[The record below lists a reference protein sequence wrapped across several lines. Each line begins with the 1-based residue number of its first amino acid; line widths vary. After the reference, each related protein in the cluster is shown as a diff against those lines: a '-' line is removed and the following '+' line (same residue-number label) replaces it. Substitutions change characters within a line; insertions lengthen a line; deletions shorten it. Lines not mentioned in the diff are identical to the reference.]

1 MLFFEKSKLSYAIGR
16 HESPTPS
23 LNIINFSVYTSAISL
38 SFVSELKFSCCTI
51 LIIMY
56 DLVKIVSIVLEKS
69 CWPTSSRIFSI
80 LLPLKQWAAEIAA
93 AEDTGKIFNNNLREA
108 LWIDYTYS
116 CSANNTLLTVGESSH
131 WRILIGS
138 GLVPTNNF
146 SSVLLSTWTSINN
159 SSDAAMKATPHWY
172 QTCFEAHWHPRTKRF
187 FWYRPKLT
195 AIRFTIGQIFSSAFW
210 NSYFVWTSNKLKSL
224 KLSQTFLY
232 SILWLF
238 TGNMKT

>member
-159 SSDAAMKATPHWY
+159 SSDAAMKGLPIGIKPVLKPTDIRVLNDSFDIGPNWPQYVSPSAKSFLPR
-172 QTCFEAHWHPRTKRF
+172 FEIVILFEHP
-187 FWYRPKLT
+187 
-195 AIRFTIGQIFSSAFW
+195 IS
-210 NSYFVWTSNKLKSL
+210 
-224 KLSQTFLY
+224 
-232 SILWLF
+232 
-238 TGNMKT
+238 